1 VPAIAAVTA
10 REILDSRG
18 NPTVEVEVVLDSGV
32 QGRASVPSGASTG
45 IHEALELRDGDPARY
60 GGLGVRTAVRHV
72 RETLGPALAGRDALD
87 QQGADEAMRALD
99 GTPNK
104 SRLGANAILGVSLAL
119 ARAAAAARDLPLF
132 RHLGGPGAAT
142 LPVPLM
148 NILNGGKHADNALDF
163 QEFMIVPVGAASF
176 TDALRMGA
184 ETYHHLHRVLRARG
198 LASGVGD
205 EGGFAP
211 ALRGN
216 EEALELLVAAIGEAG
231 YSPGRDIALALDPA
245 ASNFFREGRYVL
257 DRGQTVRT
265 TEDMIT
271 YYAGLVSR
279 FPIISIEDG
288 LAEDDWD
295 GWTALT
301 RRMGPRVQLV
311 GDDLYVT
318 NPARIAQGIARRAS
332 NAVLIKLNQ
341 IGTLSETLDAIQ
353 VTQEHG
359 WAAIVSHRSGETEDV
374 IIADLTVASGAGQIK
389 TGAPAR
395 SERVA
400 KYNQLLRIEESLAG
414 KARYAGAS
422 AFAHLSSGAG
432 PSPAQKRGRPSTD
445 A

>member
-1 VPAIAAVTA
+1 VPAIAAVMA

-18 NPTVEVEVVLDSGV
+18 NPTVEVEVTLDSGAR
-32 QGRASVPSGASTG
+32 GKASVPSGASTG

-72 RETLGPALAGRDALD
+72 RETLGPALRGRNALD
-87 QQGADEAMRALD
+87 QKGIDEAMRALD

-119 ARAAAAARDLPLF
+119 ARAAAASRDLPLF
-132 RHLGGPGAAT
+132 RHLGGTGAST

-148 NILNGGKHADNALDF
+148 NILNGGKHADTALDF
-163 QEFMIVPVGAASF
+163 QEFMVVPLGAETFSE
-176 TDALRMGA
+176 ALRMGA
-184 ETYHHLHRVLRARG
+184 ETYHQLHRVLRARG
-198 LASGVGD
+198 LATGVGD

-211 ALRGN
+211 ELAGN
-216 EEALELLVAAIGEAG
+216 EEALELLTSAIDAAGF
-231 YSPGRDIALALDPA
+231 SPGQDIALAIDPA
-245 ASNFFREGRYVL
+245 ASNFFHDGLYVL
-257 DRGQTVRT
+257 DRGQTRRS
-265 TEDMIT
+265 TEEMIA
-271 YYAGLVSR
+271 YYVGLASR
-279 FPIISIEDG
+279 FPILSIEDG

-295 GWTALT
+295 GWAALT
-301 RRMGPRVQLV
+301 RRLGARVQIV

-318 NPARIAQGIARRAS
+318 NPARIAQGIARKAS

-353 VTQEHG
+353 VTQDHG
-359 WAAIVSHRSGETEDV
+359 WAAIISHRSGETEDV
-374 IIADLTVASGAGQIK
+374 TIADLAVASGAGQIK

-395 SERVA
+395 SERVG

-422 AFAHLSSGAG
+422 AFAHLA
-432 PSPAQKRGRPSTD
+432 ARPGTV
-445 A
+445 

>member
-1 VPAIAAVTA
+1 MPAIAAVTA

-18 NPTVEVEVVLDSGV
+18 NPTVEVEVLLDSGAR
-32 QGRASVPSGASTG
+32 GRASVPSGASTG
-45 IHEALELRDGDPARY
+45 IHEALELRDGDPGRY
-60 GGLGVRTAVRHV
+60 GGLGVRTAVCHV

-87 QQGADEAMRALD
+87 QQGADEAMRTLD

-163 QEFMIVPVGAASF
+163 QEFMVVPVGAASF
-176 TDALRMGA
+176 SDALRMGA
-184 ETYHHLHRVLRARG
+184 DTYHHLHRVLRARG

-211 ALRGN
+211 ALSGN
-216 EEALELLVAAIGEAG
+216 EEALDLLVSAIHEAG
-231 YSPGRDIALALDPA
+231 YSPGREIALALDPA
-245 ASNFFREGRYVL
+245 ASNFFRDGRYVL
-257 DRGQTVRT
+257 DRGRTIRT
-265 TEDMIT
+265 TEDMIA

-279 FPIISIEDG
+279 FPILSIEDG

-295 GWTALT
+295 GWAALT
-301 RRMGPRVQLV
+301 RQMGARVQLV

-318 NPARIAQGIARRAS
+318 NPTRIAQGIARRAS

-341 IGTLSETLDAIQ
+341 IGTLSETLDAIEM
-353 VTQEHG
+353 TQEHG
-359 WAAIVSHRSGETEDV
+359 WAAVVSHRSGETEDV
-374 IIADLTVASGAGQIK
+374 FIADLAVAASAGQIK

-414 KARYAGAS
+414 TARYAGAS
-422 AFAHLSSGAG
+422 AFAHLSSSTG
-432 PSPAQKRGRPSTD
+432 PAPARKRGGAPTD